1 MKKPVISRIVPLVA
15 ILALILLLFGFRY
28 LGFVDANFANL
39 APVSAM
45 ALCFGLFFRQSVLAV
60 VIAFAALVLS
70 DVFVTVLAVR
80 QDPNLS
86 FWALMVS
93 PTVLLRYAVYGCL
106 FAVVCFWMK
115 RSTPRT
121 ALALTPA
128 MTLAFY
134 VIMNTVAWLTSVA
147 PFAYAKTV
155 AGWWQSQTVGLPIPG
170 APPSYFFLRNALIGD
185 LLFTVLFVGLVV
197 CLPSYR
203 RTTDSALKLSENA
216 V

>member
-45 ALCFGLFFRQSVLAV
+45 ALCFGLFFRRSVLAV

-106 FAVVCFWMK
+106 FAVACFWTRRKHSSHCLGLDPCHDAGVLRDHEHGSMVNLS
-115 RSTPRT
+115 RPIC
-121 ALALTPA
+121 LCQDGGWL
-128 MTLAFY
+128 
-134 VIMNTVAWLTSVA
+134 VAK
-147 PFAYAKTV
+147 PDC
-155 AGWWQSQTVGLPIPG
+155 GP
-170 APPSYFFLRNALIGD
+170 
-185 LLFTVLFVGLVV
+185 
-197 CLPSYR
+197 
-203 RTTDSALKLSENA
+203 TDSWRAPKLFLFEKRTHW
-216 V
+216 